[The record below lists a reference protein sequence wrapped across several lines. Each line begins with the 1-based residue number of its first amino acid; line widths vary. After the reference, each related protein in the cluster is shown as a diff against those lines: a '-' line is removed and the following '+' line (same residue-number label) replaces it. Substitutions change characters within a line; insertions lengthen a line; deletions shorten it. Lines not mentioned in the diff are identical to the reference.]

1 MSARWHGREPAGR
14 PNPRGSRPRT
24 KDRPAHAGAVPARV
38 VTIDRG
44 RFTTLVDEDGGTT
57 LVGSAGSGTGGA
69 ASAGGGERTVTAMRA
84 RELARSGGTRG
95 IAVGDRVDLVGDASG
110 EPGTLA
116 RIVRVRERS
125 TVLRRTADD
134 TDPVERVVVANADR
148 LLVVTAVA
156 DPAPNLRMVDRCLAA
171 AWDAGMEAAIAL
183 TKADLG
189 DPSTAAAAWAALDVP
204 VLVLA
209 RTRDGSLEGLDAVTA
224 WLDGHESVLV
234 GPSGVGKSTLVNA
247 LVPGAA
253 RATGGVNATT
263 GQGRH
268 TSSSAIALRLGGAG
282 GAEGRGGPGGPG
294 VRGWVVDTPGVR
306 SFGLAHL
313 DPQRLLAAF
322 PDLEPGSAAC
332 PRGCSHDEA
341 GCALDAWVASGSAG
355 AGGAV
360 RLASLRRLLRS
371 RAGEEDPSAGAGRR

>member
-24 KDRPAHAGAVPARV
+24 KERPAHAEAVPARV

-57 LVGSAGSGTGGA
+57 RAGGVVDGGGPADGA
-69 ASAGGGERTVTAMRA
+69 ASTGRVERTVTAMRA
-84 RELARSGGTRG
+84 RELARSGTRG
-95 IAVGDRVDLVGDASG
+95 IAVGDRVDLVGDVSG

-156 DPAPNLRMVDRCLAA
+156 DPSPNLRMVDRCLAA

-189 DPSTAAAAWAALDVP
+189 DPSTAMAAWAALDVP

-209 RTRDGSLEGLDAVTA
+209 RTRDGSLEGLGAVTA

-268 TSSSAIALRLGGAG
+268 TSSSAIALRLGVAG
-282 GAEGRGGPGGPG
+282 GRGGAAAGTAH
-294 VRGWVVDTPGVR
+294 GWVVDTPGVR

-322 PDLEPGSAAC
+322 PDLEPGSEGC
-332 PRGCSHDEA
+332 PRGCSHDEV

-355 AGGAV
+355 GGGAV

-371 RAGEEDPSAGAGRR
+371 RAGEEDPSAAAGRR

>member
-1 MSARWHGREPAGR
+1 MSTPWRGREPAGR

-24 KDRPAHAGAVPARV
+24 KDRPAHTDAVSARV

-44 RFTTLVDEDGGTT
+44 RFTTLVGEDGDD
-57 LVGSAGSGTGGA
+57 
-69 ASAGGGERTVTAMRA
+69 ERTVTAMRA
-84 RELARSGGTRG
+84 RELARSGTRG

-156 DPAPNLRMVDRCLAA
+156 DPEPNLRMVDRCLAA

-189 DPSTAAAAWAALDVP
+189 DPSTAVAAWAALDVP

-209 RTRDGSLEGLDAVTA
+209 RARDGSLEGLDAVTA

-247 LVPGAA
+247 LVPGAG

-282 GAEGRGGPGGPG
+282 GGAGGGPDGAPAGAA
-294 VRGWVVDTPGVR
+294 RGWVVDTPGVR

-322 PDLEPGSAAC
+322 GDLEPGSAGC

-341 GCALDAWVASGSAG
+341 GCALDAWVASGAAG

-371 RAGEEDPSAGAGRR
+371 RAGEEDPSAAAGRR

>member
-1 MSARWHGREPAGR
+1 MSAPWRGREPGGR

-44 RFTTLVDEDGGTT
+44 RFTTLVDEDGWSGE
-57 LVGSAGSGTGGA
+57 AGDTDQ
-69 ASAGGGERTVTAMRA
+69 AGGDERTVTAMRA
-84 RELARSGGTRG
+84 RELARSGTRG

-116 RIVRVRERS
+116 RIVRVRTRS

-148 LLVVTAVA
+148 LLVVTSVA
-156 DPAPNLRMVDRCLAA
+156 DPEPNLRMVDRCLAA

-189 DPSTAAAAWAALDVP
+189 DPATAAAAWAALDVP

-209 RTRDGSLEGLDAVTA
+209 RAPDGSLEGLDAVTA

-247 LVPGAA
+247 LVPGAR

-268 TSSSAIALRLGGAG
+268 TSSSAIALRLGGAAGAAGGEPGGEPGG
-282 GAEGRGGPGGPG
+282 GATGTA
-294 VRGWVVDTPGVR
+294 RGWVVDTPGVR

-322 PDLEPGSAAC
+322 GDLEPGSARC

-371 RAGEEDPSAGAGRR
+371 RAGEEDPAAGAGRR

>member
-14 PNPRGSRPRT
+14 PNPKGSRPRT

-44 RFTTLVDEDGGTT
+44 RFTTLVDEDGRGE
-57 LVGSAGSGTGGA
+57 GD
-69 ASAGGGERTVTAMRA
+69 GGGERTVTAMRA
-84 RELARSGGTRG
+84 RELARSGTRG

-110 EPGTLA
+110 DPGTLA

-156 DPAPNLRMVDRCLAA
+156 DPEPNLRMVDRCLAA

-189 DPSTAAAAWAALDVP
+189 DPSTAVAAWAALDVP

-209 RTRDGSLEGLDAVTA
+209 RAHDGSLEGLDAVTA
-224 WLDGHESVLV
+224 WLEGHESVLV

-268 TSSSAIALRLGGAG
+268 TSSSAIALRLGG
-282 GAEGRGGPGGPG
+282 
-294 VRGWVVDTPGVR
+294 GWVVDTPGVR

-322 PDLEPGSAAC
+322 GDLEPGSEGC

-371 RAGEEDPSAGAGRR
+371 RAGEEDPSAAAGRR